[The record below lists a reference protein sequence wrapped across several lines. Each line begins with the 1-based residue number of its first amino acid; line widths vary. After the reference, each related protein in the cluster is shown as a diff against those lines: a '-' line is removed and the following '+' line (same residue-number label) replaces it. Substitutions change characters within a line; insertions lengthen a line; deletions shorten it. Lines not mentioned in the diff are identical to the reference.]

1 MTVLKLIANKGFISY
16 NKTIARRLGV
26 NEAILLGELCSI
38 FDYFH
43 YSEFYISQERIAND
57 TALSV
62 KQIRTSL
69 INLEKA
75 GVITITKKGQPCKNW
90 YFINEDV
97 VTEILET
104 AEEEIEEPLEE
115 DVQFAQKGELDV
127 PKVPNKIGK
136 KVTTRCD
143 KKGELLI
150 NNNTANNNT
159 LNNNTNSKS
168 HCDDDSSS
176 QKSETKP
183 KKQTFP
189 KDYYSKVIDS
199 YSANYLKLYHDIPA
213 IDYKTIS
220 RLLKQRFETF
230 GFDAVLKAVAD
241 SINHK
246 WLVES
251 AKYSFQTVLS
261 SKILT
266 DLINGNY
273 ERVGEK
279 PKTRGNTFYKGFDK
293 ESLKKKD
300 FFSDLEELRNGT
312 TN

>member
-43 YSEFYISQERIAND
+43 YNEFYISQERIAND

-104 AEEEIEEPLEE
+104 AEEEIEEPLEK
-115 DVQFAQKGELDV
+115 DVQSAQKGELDV

-136 KVTTRCD
+136 KVTSRCD

-150 NNNTANNNT
+150 NNNTVNNT

-168 HCDDDSSS
+168 HCDDESSS
-176 QKSETKP
+176 LKSKPKP

-189 KDYYSKVIDS
+189 KECYSKVIDS

-213 IDYKTIS
+213 IDYKAIS

-230 GFDAVLKAVAD
+230 GFETVLKAVTD

-246 WLVES
+246 WLVS
-251 AKYSFQTVLS
+251 TANYSFTSVLS
-261 SKILT
+261 SKIMT

-273 ERVGEK
+273 ERIDK
-279 PKTRGNTFYKGFDK
+279 PKKSEIHKRFDGSK
-293 ESLKKKD
+293 VED
-300 FFSDLEELRNGT
+300 FLSDYLGVANG
-312 TN
+312 